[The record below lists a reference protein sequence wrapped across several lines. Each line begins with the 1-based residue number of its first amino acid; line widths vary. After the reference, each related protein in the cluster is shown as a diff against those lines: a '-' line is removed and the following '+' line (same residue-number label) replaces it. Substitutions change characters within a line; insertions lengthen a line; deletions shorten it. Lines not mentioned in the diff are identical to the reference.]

1 MNIDFNIIN
10 NMININTKEQ
20 ITGVFVYI
28 IGFSGSGKLST
39 AIELSNMIGALIV
52 NSNFSNNTQIRSI
65 YDNIFEYDQ
74 IPKEVQDRIYNV
86 AQTMLQAIEAYP
98 IHSKNYIFIDELMK
112 NNDYNIRIYN
122 SVVELSKRM
131 NTRILPIVLKCDL
144 PTLQKRIKLKRQR
157 ENRKVTNMSS
167 VIEKFRTRNLFI
179 PPNAIEIENS
189 NMSIKEV
196 AEEITNQM
204 YRLSQIDRAYA
215 KG

>member
-1 MNIDFNIIN
+1 
-10 NMININTKEQ
+10 MININTKKQ
-20 ITGVFVYI
+20 RTGVFVYI
-28 IGFSGSGKLST
+28 TSFSGSGKLSA
-39 AIELSNMIGALIV
+39 AIELSNMIDALIV

-74 IPKEVQDRIYNV
+74 IPEEVQDRIYNI
-86 AQTMLQAIEAYP
+86 AQIMLQAIKAYP

-112 NNDYNIRIYN
+112 SNDHNIRMYN

-131 NTRILPIVLKCDL
+131 NTRILPIVLKCDS
-144 PTLQKRIKLKRQR
+144 PTLQKCVKLRRQR
-157 ENRKVTNMSS
+157 ENKKVTNISS
-167 VIEKFRTRNLFI
+167 IIEKFRTRNLFV

-204 YRLSQIDRAYA
+204 YRLSQIDRVYA
-215 KG
+215 KR